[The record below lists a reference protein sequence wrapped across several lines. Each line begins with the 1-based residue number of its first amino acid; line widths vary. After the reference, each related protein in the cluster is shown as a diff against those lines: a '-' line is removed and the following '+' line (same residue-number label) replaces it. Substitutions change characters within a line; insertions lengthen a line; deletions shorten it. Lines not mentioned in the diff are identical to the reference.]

1 MVAVIS
7 DIEKFN
13 NYLLTYYNIRMF
25 ENNSNKYGISYIG
38 EFFSYMGRRFVI
50 SIQVKENKTVVQ
62 IFELSGIC
70 KSCIF
75 QKSYNTSND
84 KSALSKSTSTFKFID
99 KILMM

>member
-7 DIEKFN
+7 DSEKFN

-38 EFFSYMGRRFVI
+38 EFFSYMGKRFVI

>member
-7 DIEKFN
+7 DSEKFN